1 MALSAAAA
9 GKPMYNSSSTRS
21 CITRNIHV
29 TKPLSRHAIVT
40 HALRTSSRCEN
51 AINQQIAQEYEASA
65 LYDMMH
71 AYYDRAQV
79 ALPGFAHFFRKASDE
94 EREHARALIGYM
106 NRRGGRAKMT
116 RTASAPFFEPACSD
130 SIGDVSSAALHGMCT
145 AVDIETANYE
155 SLLQLHRVAEEDG
168 DVCLADFV
176 GEHLLREQVI
186 AIDDQTRRTMQLK
199 RLVSDP
205 STACL
210 GVHRFDA
217 ILLSSVD

>member
-1 MALSAAAA
+1 MYN
-9 GKPMYNSSSTRS
+9 MYNSLSTRN
-21 CITRNIHV
+21 THV
-29 TKPLSRHAIVT
+29 TRRLSRRIFVT
-40 HALRTSSRCEN
+40 NALRTSSRCEN

-71 AYYDRAQV
+71 AYYDRTHV

-106 NRRGGRAKMT
+106 NRRGGRAKMA
-116 RTASAPFFEPACSD
+116 RTASAPFFEPARSD
-130 SIGDVSSAALHGMCT
+130 SIDDVSSAALHGMCT
-145 AVDIETANYE
+145 AVDIEMANYE
-155 SLLQLHRVAEEDG
+155 SLLQLHRVADEDG
-168 DVCLADFV
+168 DVCLADEV
-176 GEHLLREQVI
+176 GEHLLREQVR
-186 AIDDQTRRTMQLK
+186 AVDDQKRRTVQLK

-217 ILLSSVD
+217 MLSS